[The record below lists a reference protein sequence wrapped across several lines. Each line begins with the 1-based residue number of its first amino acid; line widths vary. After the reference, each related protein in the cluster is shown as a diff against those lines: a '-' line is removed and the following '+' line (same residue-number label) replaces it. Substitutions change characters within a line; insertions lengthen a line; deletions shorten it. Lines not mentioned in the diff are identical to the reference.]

1 MITIEILDGNIF
13 AQMIVSGANNLYNN
27 KHTVDELN
35 VFPVPDGDTGTNMSL
50 TAGAIAAE
58 LTKKSELTVTSA
70 ADIMS
75 FATLRGARGNSGVI
89 LSQFFR
95 GISKSLKGK
104 NECNATEFAA
114 ALKDGSDAAY
124 KAVMKPTEGTIL
136 TVAREV
142 ASGAQTVSNAESDII
157 LVMER
162 AVECGNKAL
171 AKTTQMLPAL
181 RQADVVDAGGQGWM
195 FVLEGALEYLKTGTV
210 TEKQGGESVSSE
222 PVSVKSQTSVKN
234 ENIKFK
240 YCTEFIVEK
249 KETGLDVGEFRDA
262 IAPKGDCML
271 VIDDEEIVKVHIHT
285 NHPGFV
291 LEEAVKLGEMINL
304 KIDNMKHQH
313 KSIIEGSRNLGNK
326 APMKVTAKEKDIK
339 KKDKKSEKPRK
350 APKPSPEEKDYG
362 FVAVCMGRGMT
373 GILSDLGID
382 RIIEGG
388 QTMNPSTDDILKAVK
403 RVKAK
408 TVYVFPNNK
417 NIVMAARQAAQ
428 MAEDKT
434 VVVIETTSVPQ
445 CISAMMAFNDKK
457 TSEDNTK
464 AMTRAA
470 GKVETGQLTYAVRD
484 TEIDGMEIKK
494 NDILGMVEGR
504 IRAVGKDTDDV
515 LNSVVSEMVDEDTE
529 FLTVYYGKD
538 IKKAQADRM
547 FKALEAKYEKDEIEV
562 TFRSGGQP
570 LYYYIIS
577 AE

>member
-104 NECNATEFAA
+104 NECNAAEFAA

-162 AVECGNKAL
+162 AVEYGNKAL

-181 RQADVVDAGGQGWM
+181 RQAGVVDAGGQGWM

-249 KETGLDVGEFRDA
+249 KETGLNVGEFRDA

>member
-104 NECNATEFAA
+104 NECNAAEFAA

-162 AVECGNKAL
+162 AVEYGNKAL

-181 RQADVVDAGGQGWM
+181 RQAGVVDAGGQGWM

-249 KETGLDVGEFRDA
+249 KETGLNVGEFRDA

-434 VVVIETTSVPQ
+434 VAVIETTSVPQ